1 MACTTES
8 IRAAVSSTILESS
21 RPRNSKP
28 RQRRGLCPA
37 EAGETGDVAIASFP
51 ELRFLVKRK
60 VRFR

>member
-8 IRAAVSSTILESS
+8 IRAAVASTILESP

-37 EAGETGDVAIASFP
+37 EAEETFVASQPEASP
-51 ELRFLVKRK
+51 NSGP
-60 VRFR
+60 